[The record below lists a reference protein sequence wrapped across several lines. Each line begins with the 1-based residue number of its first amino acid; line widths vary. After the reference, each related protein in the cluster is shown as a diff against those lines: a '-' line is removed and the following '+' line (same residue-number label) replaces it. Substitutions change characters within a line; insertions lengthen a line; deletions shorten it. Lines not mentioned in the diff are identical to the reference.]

1 MIFSVANYILAVK
14 HLDRMART
22 LGAKRIYA
30 LGEEHDREA
39 LKCSVGNSVLVVQVM
54 CEGKRMAMRIYM
66 RPNANLR
73 AIYGDSYYPKELL
86 VSSSCDVFGLA
97 DVVLCDWKEGV
108 SLQSKIEELAHKP
121 DKMAALSQMFEE
133 FALSLLGEK
142 WAHGDLKP
150 ENIIFSKDGLSLIDF
165 DAMYCEG
172 FGSENCTN
180 IFEGYIAWL
189 GKLLKLDFGNS
200 FKYGIPVIDVI
211 KDHMG
216 VSFAVAAIAT
226 IFEFL
231 IATIFEFLIAIPLGV
246 TAATHQYS
254 VRDYIVTVLVMIG
267 ISLPSFFFGQ
277 LLKNIFAIQLEWFP
291 ASGLIDASKDLSGF
305 ALLMDQMW
313 HLFIPILTVVILSIG
328 GRMRMTRT
336 NMLEVLNSDYIR
348 TARAKGLKEKVVIY
362 KHAFRNTM
370 IPLVTSLAGL
380 LPGLFSG
387 AIITEQVFG
396 LPGIGNVA
404 FDAMLVADIPFIMG
418 YNMFL
423 ALLSVIGVLL
433 ADLMYAVVDPRVK
446 LG

>member
-1 MIFSVANYILAVK
+1 MLKYIVKRLA
-14 HLDRMART
+14 L
-22 LGAKRIYA
+22 A
-30 LGEEHDREA
+30 L
-39 LKCSVGNSVLVVQVM
+39 L
-54 CEGKRMAMRIYM
+54 I
-66 RPNANLR
+66 
-73 AIYGDSYYPKELL
+73 LL
-86 VSSSCDVFGLA
+86 
-97 DVVLCDWKEGV
+97 GV
-108 SLQSKIEELAHKP
+108 SLIIYVLIRCMPVSFIEGKIAEMNQGGATIPEETVENMKKLYGLE
-121 DKMAALSQMFEE
+121 DDSFM
-133 FALSLLGEK
+133 GI
-142 WAHGDLKP
+142 LK
-150 ENIIFSKDGLSLIDF
+150 
-165 DAMYCEG
+165 
-172 FGSENCTN
+172 
-180 IFEGYIAWL
+180 GYFNWL
-189 GKLLKLDFGNS
+189 GKLVKFDFGTS
-200 FKYGIPVIDVI
+200 FKYGAPVIDVI
-211 KDHMG
+211 VDHMG
-216 VSFAVAAIAT
+216 VSFAVA
-226 IFEFL
+226 L
-231 IATIFEFLIAIPLGV
+231 IATVFEFMIAIPLGI

-254 VRDYIVTVLVMIG
+254 IRDYVVTIAVMIG

-277 LLKNIFAIQLEWFP
+277 MLKNIFAIQLGWFP

-305 ALLMDQMW
+305 GLILDQMW

-348 TARAKGLKEKVVIY
+348 TARAKGLKESVVIY

-446 LG
+446 LS